1 MAAAILMLRGRM
13 SWDVDET
20 ALAAADLELA
30 FAYLAQS
37 SREDSVVKWA
47 DTQTGKAKEILFLVY
62 YNNAKWS
69 EADALLNTMSFNADL
84 RRGMLVWFLKRRLV
98 GEADATL
105 WLAKNIHPEKIS
117 GGQDWEST
125 IIGVM
130 LGKGEL
136 GSLNDLSARVSKGDE
151 GTGLML
157 FYLGTLQILEGD
169 LEGGRAHLL
178 RCVAETPG
186 QSFESR
192 TAKKE
197 LERVMHTI
205 KQEK

>member
-84 RRGMLVWFLKRRLV
+84 RRGKV
-98 GEADATL
+98 
-105 WLAKNIHPEKIS
+105 
-117 GGQDWEST
+117 
-125 IIGVM
+125 
-130 LGKGEL
+130 
-136 GSLNDLSARVSKGDE
+136 
-151 GTGLML
+151 
-157 FYLGTLQILEGD
+157 
-169 LEGGRAHLL
+169 GGRSG
-178 RCVAETPG
+178 CDTVAC
-186 QSFESR
+186 
-192 TAKKE
+192 
-197 LERVMHTI
+197 
-205 KQEK
+205 QEYPSGKD